1 MIIVVLFNPG
11 HSMILTWSLKHN
23 LHNQQQEKRFGDHVK
38 NSSEFDSQKSLSFR
52 RLEFLFSQEK
62 SQP

>member
-1 MIIVVLFNPG
+1 
-11 HSMILTWSLKHN
+11 MILTWSLKHN